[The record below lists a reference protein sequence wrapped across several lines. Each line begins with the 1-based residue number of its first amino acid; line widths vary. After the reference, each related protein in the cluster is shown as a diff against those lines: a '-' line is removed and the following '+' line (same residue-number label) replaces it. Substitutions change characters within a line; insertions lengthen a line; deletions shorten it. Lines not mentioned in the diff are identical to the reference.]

1 MEEPTIVTINW
12 PLADSKTLA
21 KSCSMAM
28 VVYCQD
34 VANSARSRGDV
45 TTQQTLLEQQV
56 LPEGRD
62 QNWGKRRA
70 EEEEKQ
76 EKEEGEEGEEIDI
89 LAYPPPE
96 ALTQFPNST
105 PETIRMVIQ
114 TALENTTQHIRIEK
128 EKVEEAA
135 ARRDADSR
143 RAEAEDVKGK
153 GKGKAIA
160 DLSELTT
167 PSIQVIDVVTTA
179 PEPGTAATTGD
190 DGSLKSPGRPRFG
203 LRRIFHHLVE
213 KGETNGK
220 SSAAGS
226 VDAQN
231 HSVSSSAG
239 SVVEIP
245 SPFTQ
250 FIYKHMHAKLAQS
263 SDQGSEEK

>member
-1 MEEPTIVTINW
+1 M
-12 PLADSKTLA
+12 LA
-21 KSCSMAM
+21 
-28 VVYCQD
+28 VVVHGQD
-34 VANSARSRGDV
+34 VANSARSNVNV
-45 TTQQTLLEQQV
+45 TTQQTLPEQQL

-70 EEEEKQ
+70 EGEEEQEEEK
-76 EKEEGEEGEEIDI
+76 EEINI

-96 ALTQFPNST
+96 ALTQFPNPT

-114 TALENTTQHIRIEK
+114 TALENTTQQLRIEK
-128 EKVEEAA
+128 EKAEKAA

-143 RAEAEDVKGK
+143 RAEAENVKGK
-153 GKGKAIA
+153 GKATA
-160 DLSELTT
+160 DRPELTT
-167 PSIQVIDVVTTA
+167 PSIQVIDAVSTTS
-179 PEPGTAATTGD
+179 EPGTAAITGD

-213 KGETNGK
+213 RGETNGE
-220 SSAAGS
+220 SSVAGS

-231 HSVSSSAG
+231 HSVSSNAG
-239 SVVEIP
+239 SVVEAP

-250 FIYKHMHAKLAQS
+250 FIYKHMPAKLTQT